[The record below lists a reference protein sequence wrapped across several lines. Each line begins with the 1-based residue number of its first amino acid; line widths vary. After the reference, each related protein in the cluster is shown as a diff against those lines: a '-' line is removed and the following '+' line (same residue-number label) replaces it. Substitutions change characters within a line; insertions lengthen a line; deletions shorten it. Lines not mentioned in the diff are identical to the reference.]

1 MSCDLAFIHALHLQV
16 LPVFMKH
23 LLIVHVF
30 KFVLCKIPLGEL
42 ALSSKALI
50 ISSILALCIIC
61 VQGLK
66 GEVPGT
72 LCYMYKATTLVAC
85 TIVTAC

>member
-30 KFVLCKIPLGEL
+30 K
-42 ALSSKALI
+42 LSYVKSPGGV
-50 ISSILALCIIC
+50 S
-61 VQGLK
+61 LK
-66 GEVPGT
+66 
-72 LCYMYKATTLVAC
+72 
-85 TIVTAC
+85 